1 MNPVGFKT
9 TKPRNSTDHRSGLS
23 VSVAEGILIQSG
35 GPQTDSASVESRE
48 KRERSSRDKPI
59 RGCGITS
66 DFKPATFRGFRN
78 VAESRSQYQGQS
90 NSIRCGVHP
99 QPTESLFSPKPP
111 PQTAKNPQNP
121 SKTLVST
128 ADHRVLFASH
138 RSVSRAIASRNVSGW
153 AVLQKITSFDFA
165 AKAQ

>member
-1 MNPVGFKT
+1 M
-9 TKPRNSTDHRSGLS
+9 
-23 VSVAEGILIQSG
+23 

-48 KRERSSRDKPI
+48 KRWRSSRDKPI
-59 RGCGITS
+59 RGCGITT

-99 QPTESLFSPKPP
+99 QPTESLFSPKSPP
-111 PQTAKNPQNP
+111 HTAKNPQNP
-121 SKTLVST
+121 NKTLVST
-128 ADHRVLFASH
+128 AGHRVLFASH
-138 RSVSRAIASRNVSGW
+138 RSVSRAIASRNVSGS

-165 AKAQ
+165 AKTQ